1 MRIFLDANILFSAA
15 KSDGAVRRLLM
26 LLQQAGHQCVV
37 DAYVVEE
44 ARRNVVAKAP
54 AAAAFLAEL
63 VAGMERVRLL
73 SVDPGLDATLPL
85 PPKDRPVLSAAIR
98 HRCAILVTGDRSHFG
113 ALFGTSLQGVAI
125 HSPRSLAEL
134 LLVVT
139 TRCDGNAT
147 TPWRREQAAQG
158 PERPRLRFPSP
169 KEAVHRANCDAP

>member
-15 KSDGAVRRLLM
+15 KSDGAVRRLLV

-54 AAAAFLAEL
+54 GGSPYLAEL
-63 VAGMERVRLL
+63 VAGMEHARLL
-73 SVDPGLDATLPL
+73 PSDPVLDATLPL

-98 HRCAILVTGDRSHFG
+98 HRCGVLVTGDRTHFG
-113 ALFGTSLQGVAI
+113 ALFGTLFRGVAI

-134 LLVVT
+134 LL
-139 TRCDGNAT
+139 R
-147 TPWRREQAAQG
+147 
-158 PERPRLRFPSP
+158 
-169 KEAVHRANCDAP
+169 